1 MIKFI
6 EVTQQGKDPF
16 SLHEVWINEGF
27 VVRIEDAPAYAR
39 LLEEGQLPSDL
50 NKDHSF
56 STVILNEGGRGTS
69 HVVVGYVSDV
79 ASKLDSSKGLRRLL
93 KG

>member
-6 EVTQQGKDPF
+6 EVTQQGKGPF

-27 VVRIEDAPAYAR
+27 VVKVEDAPAYAR
-39 LLEEGQLPSDL
+39 LLEEGELPTEL
-50 NKDHSF
+50 NKNHSF
-56 STVILNEGGRGTS
+56 SAVTLNEGGLGTT
-69 HVVVGYVSDV
+69 HVVIGSVGSV
-79 ASKLDSSKGLRRLL
+79 ASKLDSSADLVRLL